1 MKLLTCLTLL
11 LLSVSTTFAA
21 DYNYIT
27 PEKVKENITE
37 NADMLIVDI
46 QVEKEFKQHH
56 VTGSIA
62 TFAYPVKS
70 DEDQLKLNQAL
81 KIQKDTGKPVVIV
94 CPRGAGGAK
103 RTYDY
108 LKANGINEND
118 LSILKEGMAGWPYK
132 DLTLPGN

>member
-11 LLSVSTTFAA
+11 LLSVSTTFAS

-27 PEKVKENITE
+27 PEEVKENITG

-56 VTGSIA
+56 VPGSIA

-81 KIQKDTGKPVVIV
+81 KIHKETGKPVVIV

-108 LKANGINEND
+108 LKANGVQEND

-132 DLTLPGN
+132 DLTLVGD